1 MATTTR
7 TQDQGDQGRPNESTV
22 ALDSLQGSAAL
33 GDMETIMYVNKNK
46 KISIFFAWWD
56 VNMDQT
62 VWKGLN

>member
-46 KISIFFAWWD
+46 KISIFFA
-56 VNMDQT
+56 
-62 VWKGLN
+62 